1 MMDSG
6 KTGDLDSSPETGTRL
21 DSRSVRI
28 EPLSP
33 ARTVEMVNIIRRNLD
48 SFEDAGSILA
58 ASFRR
63 LENFYETYS
72 RPGSIYLVVTD
83 PASGRCIGGAGLG
96 PLAGLPTTE
105 EIGEIRELVIEK
117 PWRNQGIGSCLLNA
131 CLVQA
136 REFRYRRIY
145 LETTPEMDKA
155 TKLFKRYGFQP
166 VTEGRDPAGMALPSY
181 YVLDTSTRGNG
192 PSGSE

>member
-1 MMDSG
+1 MMDSR
-6 KTGDLDSSPETGTRL
+6 KTGEADSAPEAGKRL
-21 DSRSVRI
+21 DPQSVRI

-83 PASGRCIGGAGLG
+83 PAGRCIGGAGLG
-96 PLAGLPTTE
+96 PLAGLPTSE

-117 PWRNQGIGSCLLNA
+117 PWRNQGIGSCLLNE

-155 TKLFKRYGFQP
+155 TKLFKRYGFHP
-166 VTEGRDPAGMALPSY
+166 VTEGGDPAGKALPSY
-181 YVLDTSTRGNG
+181 YVLDTSARGRN
-192 PSGSE
+192 PSPSK